1 MKKIQK
7 ISTST
12 SRSIYPLNKA
22 SFGQMPTAVPK
33 ILHAPGSS
41 SLRTSNLANI
51 NYSLAKVN
59 RLLVH
64 KSEFEGMYRQY
75 STARGRI
82 CGWAGGSNKDPLN
95 RASIENSPIAATSTY
110 SSHVSS
116 SSQIRSRQHFSW
128 KNPGKK
134 HKNLPGKLSTEEA
147 PSRRITFGR
156 ETDERMKTREKWR
169 THNLPNR

>member
-22 SFGQMPTAVPK
+22 SFGQMLTAVPK
-33 ILHAPGSS
+33 ILRAPGSS

-82 CGWAGGSNKDPLN
+82 RGWAGGSNKDPLN

-116 SSQIRSRQHFSW
+116 S
-128 KNPGKK
+128 
-134 HKNLPGKLSTEEA
+134 
-147 PSRRITFGR
+147 
-156 ETDERMKTREKWR
+156 
-169 THNLPNR
+169 